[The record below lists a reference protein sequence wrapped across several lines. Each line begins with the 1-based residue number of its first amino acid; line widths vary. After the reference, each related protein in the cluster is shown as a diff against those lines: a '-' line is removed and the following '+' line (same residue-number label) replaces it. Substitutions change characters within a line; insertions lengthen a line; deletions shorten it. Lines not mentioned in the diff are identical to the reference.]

1 MKLKFI
7 SMAVFSALTLGVA
20 TNASAVTTVNGGTVH
35 FKGEVVNAACA
46 VNANSFDQTVQLGQ
60 VRTEKLKADGDKSAA
75 VGFNIELSDCDTKVS
90 NGASI
95 LFSGTTVATKNNV
108 LALQGSASGTATNVG
123 VQVLDHTGSAVTFD
137 GNTPTAS
144 YTLSDGTN
152 KIPFQA
158 LYIATGQS
166 TAGTANADATFKV
179 QYQ

>member
-1 MKLKFI
+1 
-7 SMAVFSALTLGVA
+7 
-20 TNASAVTTVNGGTVH
+20 
-35 FKGEVVNAACA
+35 
-46 VNANSFDQTVQLGQ
+46 
-60 VRTEKLKADGDKSAA
+60 
-75 VGFNIELSDCDTKVS
+75 
-90 NGASI
+90 
-95 LFSGTTVATKNNV
+95 NV